1 MEPIRRAERLIR
13 SIDELAAAVRGLPVL
28 NTDRVWDRVRRVG
41 LDELLQFD
49 WTLVGESD
57 ALSRDL
63 GLVDVLDEIDVPAAE
78 ARLRSIRD
86 VIADRRR
93 YAEIL
98 A

>member
-1 MEPIRRAERLIR
+1 MRQP
-13 SIDELAAAVRGLPVL
+13 GL
-28 NTDRVWDRVRRVG
+28 G
-41 LDELLQFD
+41 ELLQFD

-63 GLVDVLDEIDVPAAE
+63 GSVAVLDEIDVPAAE
-78 ARLRSIRD
+78 ARLRSIRE